1 MRHGGASILGAL
13 LLAGALAGCAA
24 WPWGVSFAAREEIR
38 LEPIRSL
45 DEPLYKNRL
54 FFAEY
59 LRESGATTE
68 RVAVLAEDLPESL
81 RLLLNPGSYVSG
93 ETGAERLPVLARR
106 LAPLRLFAVLG
117 RDGRGLGYAFLPAGQ
132 TLRLLRVREGIYTL
146 DLSPGG

>member
-1 MRHGGASILGAL
+1 VRHGGAFVLGAL

-24 WPWGVSFAAREEIR
+24 GPWGLPFAALEEIR
-38 LEPIRSL
+38 LQPIRSL
-45 DEPLYKNRL
+45 EEPLYKNRL

-68 RVAVLAEDLPESL
+68 RVAVLAEDLPDSL
-81 RLLLNPGSYVSG
+81 RLILDPGRYVSG
-93 ETGAERLPVLARR
+93 ETGAERLPALARR

-132 TLRLLRVREGIYTL
+132 TLRLLRFREGIYTL
-146 DLSPGG
+146 ELAPGG